1 MSILR
6 LFLLILIAFFLYRI
20 VRRFFLGL
28 SNNTKRTESHTS
40 QRTTNKKYDNIEEA
54 KYEEIK
60 DDEK

>member
-28 SNNTKRTESHTS
+28 SYGTKRAKANTN
-40 QRTTNKKYDNIEEA
+40 QRTTNKKYENIEEA